1 LRRVPT
7 SIKCPRCGFGYDDA
21 ESAASVERGDLKAE
35 TMCPHCSYVS
45 PLRKLVVI
53 RGVWR
58 EPSASRRVLGWVVG
72 AGFIVAVFII
82 GSAIGW
88 AYGAVHGA
96 LPALLAAAL
105 LVGELGFFIFM
116 RVRKRRTREQRIS

>member
-1 LRRVPT
+1 LRKVPT
-7 SIKCPRCGFGYDDA
+7 RIECPRCGFGYDDA

-35 TMCPHCSYVS
+35 SMCPHCSYVS
-45 PLRKLVVI
+45 PLRKMVVV

-58 EPSASRRVLGWVVG
+58 KPSGSRRFLGWVVG
-72 AGFIVAVFII
+72 AGLIVAVFII

-105 LVGELGFFIFM
+105 LIGELGLFIYL
-116 RVRKRRTREQRIS
+116 RVRKRRTHEQSIS